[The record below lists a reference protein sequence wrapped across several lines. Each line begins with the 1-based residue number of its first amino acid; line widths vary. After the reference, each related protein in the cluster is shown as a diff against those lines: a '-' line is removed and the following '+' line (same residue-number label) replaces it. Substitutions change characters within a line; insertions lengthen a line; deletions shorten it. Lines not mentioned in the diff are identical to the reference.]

1 MGAVRMLSGRNT
13 LLLSAIL
20 HLHGEV
26 WAQKSCEPCVTVKGD
41 SGDALTGEYRLVGE
55 ESGCKEYGCSY
66 TKVGE
71 SDQDIYC
78 FKDGSYE
85 AELPSDC
92 PVTPLP
98 GSTVEGSSP
107 PGGSSPPSGGST
119 PPGDSTAPSGTGITG
134 TEATVEPPAI
144 TGDEIE
150 KTEAKIEDQKG
161 EIAKISVAIENA
173 SDEVKVEIEV
183 LKEKLDKL
191 DDALGSYKIT
201 ITTRR
206 KKRATGCDDVDE
218 RKTKLTDI
226 KEKVQEVQQII
237 TNIEGNLTSSDTA
250 IQEVLTPIK
259 DYWENYEKIAD
270 EDLAK
275 IEAEKTKCEAAPP
288 GVSESGDDAT
298 TAGETTVAETTPAE
312 TTLEDTTPPAETTLE
327 ETTPAETTLEDT
339 TPPPVTTMEDTTPP
353 PETTM
358 KDTTPAET
366 TLEDT
371 TTPAGTTPPD
381 TTTPAGTTPADTTTA
396 AGATGTTAGGSTG
409 TTAGGATGDTTTAGG
424 ATGTTTAGGATGTGT
439 TAGGT
444 TGTGTTAAGTTGTGT
459 TAGGTTGTGTTA
471 AATTNTGTTAEA
483 TTGTG
488 TTGAETT
495 G

>member
-98 GSTVEGSSP
+98 GSTIEGSSP
-107 PGGSSPPSGGST
+107 PGGSSQPGG
-119 PPGDSTAPSGTGITG
+119 STAPSGTGITG

-226 KEKVQEVQQII
+226 KDKVQEVQQII

-259 DYWENYEKIAD
+259 DYWENYEKVTD

-275 IEAEKTKCEAAPP
+275 IEAEKAKCEAAPP

-298 TAGETTVAETTPAE
+298 TAAETTVAETTPAE
-312 TTLEDTTPPAETTLE
+312 TTLEDTTPPPE
-327 ETTPAETTLEDT
+327 
-339 TPPPVTTMEDTTPP
+339 TTMEDTTPP

-371 TTPAGTTPPD
+371 TTPAGTTPPG

-396 AGATGTTAGGSTG
+396 AGATDTTAGGATG
-409 TTAGGATGDTTTAGG
+409 TTAGGATGA
-424 ATGTTTAGGATGTGT
+424 TTAGGATGTGT

-444 TGTGTTAAGTTGTGT
+444 TGTGTTAG
-459 TAGGTTGTGTTA
+459 
-471 AATTNTGTTAEA
+471 
-483 TTGTG
+483 
-488 TTGAETT
+488 
-495 G
+495 

>member
-20 HLHGEV
+20 HLQGEV

-107 PGGSSPPSGGST
+107 PGGSSEPGGSTPTGGSTSPSGGST

-161 EIAKISVAIENA
+161 
-173 SDEVKVEIEV
+173 EIEV

-259 DYWENYEKIAD
+259 DYWENYEKVTD

-275 IEAEKTKCEAAPP
+275 IEAEKAKCEAAPP

-298 TAGETTVAETTPAE
+298 TAGETTLAETTPAE
-312 TTLEDTTPPAETTLE
+312 TTIKE
-327 ETTPAETTLEDT
+327 T

-358 KDTTPAET
+358 KDTTPAGAT
-366 TLEDT
+366 DT
-371 TTPAGTTPPD
+371 TAG
-381 TTTPAGTTPADTTTA
+381 
-396 AGATGTTAGGSTG
+396 GATGTTA
-409 TTAGGATGDTTTAGG
+409 AGGATGDTTTAGG
-424 ATGTTTAGGATGTGT
+424 A
-439 TAGGT
+439 
-444 TGTGTTAAGTTGTGT
+444 
-459 TAGGTTGTGTTA
+459 
-471 AATTNTGTTAEA
+471 
-483 TTGTG
+483 
-488 TTGAETT
+488 
-495 G
+495 

>member
-1 MGAVRMLSGRNT
+1 MLSGRNT

-98 GSTVEGSSP
+98 GSTLEGSSP
-107 PGGSSPPSGGST
+107 PGGSSA
-119 PPGDSTAPSGTGITG
+119 PGDSTAPSGTGITG

-144 TGDEIE
+144 TGEEIE

-226 KEKVQEVQQII
+226 KDKVQEVQQII

-259 DYWENYEKIAD
+259 DYWENYEKVTD

-275 IEAEKTKCEAAPP
+275 IEAEKAKCEAAPP

-298 TAGETTVAETTPAE
+298 TAGETTPEDTTPPAETTPEETSPAE
-312 TTLEDTTPPAETTLE
+312 TTLEDTT
-327 ETTPAETTLEDT
+327 
-339 TPPPVTTMEDTTPP
+339 PPVTTMEDTTPP

-371 TTPAGTTPPD
+371 TTPAGTTPPE

-396 AGATGTTAGGSTG
+396 AGPTGTTAGGATG
-409 TTAGGATGDTTTAGG
+409 TAAAGATGDTTTAGG

-439 TAGGT
+439 T
-444 TGTGTTAAGTTGTGT
+444 TA
-459 TAGGTTGTGTTA
+459 
-471 AATTNTGTTAEA
+471 
-483 TTGTG
+483 
-488 TTGAETT
+488 
-495 G
+495 

>member
-20 HLHGEV
+20 HLQGEV

-98 GSTVEGSSP
+98 GSTLEGSSP
-107 PGGSSPPSGGST
+107 PGGSSEPGGST
-119 PPGDSTAPSGTGITG
+119 PPGGSSPPGDSTAPSGTGITG

-226 KEKVQEVQQII
+226 KDKVQEAQQII

-259 DYWENYEKIAD
+259 DYWENYEKVTD

-275 IEAEKTKCEAAPP
+275 IEAEKAKCEAAPP

-298 TAGETTVAETTPAE
+298 TAGETTIA
-312 TTLEDTTPPAETTLE
+312 

-381 TTTPAGTTPADTTTA
+381 T
-396 AGATGTTAGGSTG
+396 
-409 TTAGGATGDTTTAGG
+409 
-424 ATGTTTAGGATGTGT
+424 
-439 TAGGT
+439 
-444 TGTGTTAAGTTGTGT
+444 
-459 TAGGTTGTGTTA
+459 
-471 AATTNTGTTAEA
+471 
-483 TTGTG
+483 
-488 TTGAETT
+488 
-495 G
+495 

>member
-1 MGAVRMLSGRNT
+1 MLSGRNT

-107 PGGSSPPSGGST
+107 PGGSSEPGGSS

-226 KEKVQEVQQII
+226 KDKVQEVQQII

-259 DYWENYEKIAD
+259 DYWENYEKVTD

-275 IEAEKTKCEAAPP
+275 IEAEKVKCEAAPP

-312 TTLEDTTPPAETTLE
+312 TTLEDTTPP
-327 ETTPAETTLEDT
+327 PA
-339 TPPPVTTMEDTTPP
+339 TTMEDTTPP

-381 TTTPAGTTPADTTTA
+381 TTPAGTTPADTP
-396 AGATGTTAGGSTG
+396 
-409 TTAGGATGDTTTAGG
+409 TAGG
-424 ATGTTTAGGATGTGT
+424 ATGTTTAGGATTVAGATGDTT
-439 TAGGT
+439 TAGG
-444 TGTGTTAAGTTGTGT
+444 A
-459 TAGGTTGTGTTA
+459 
-471 AATTNTGTTAEA
+471 
-483 TTGTG
+483 
-488 TTGAETT
+488 
-495 G
+495 

>member
-1 MGAVRMLSGRNT
+1 MLSGRNT

-92 PVTPLP
+92 PVTPIP

-107 PGGSSPPSGGST
+107 PGGSSEPGGSTPTGGSTPPSGGSS

-173 SDEVKVEIEV
+173 SPEVKVEIEV

-226 KEKVQEVQQII
+226 KDKVQEVQQII

-259 DYWENYEKIAD
+259 DYWENYEKVTD

-275 IEAEKTKCEAAPP
+275 IEAEKAKCEAAPP

-312 TTLEDTTPPAETTLE
+312 TTLEDTTPPAETTPE
-327 ETTPAETTLEDT
+327 ETSPAETTLEDT
-339 TPPPVTTMEDTTPP
+339 TPPPV
-353 PETTM
+353 TTM

-381 TTTPAGTTPADTTTA
+381 TTTPAGTTGTTA
-396 AGATGTTAGGSTG
+396 GGATGTTA
-409 TTAGGATGDTTTAGG
+409 AGATGDTTTAGG

-439 TAGGT
+439 TTAGGE
-444 TGTGTTAAGTTGTGT
+444 TGTT
-459 TAGGTTGTGTTA
+459 TAGG
-471 AATTNTGTTAEA
+471 E
-483 TTGTG
+483 
-488 TTGAETT
+488 
-495 G
+495 

>member
-1 MGAVRMLSGRNT
+1 MLSGRNT

-107 PGGSSPPSGGST
+107 PGGSSESGGST
-119 PPGDSTAPSGTGITG
+119 PTGDSTAPSGTGITG

-226 KEKVQEVQQII
+226 KDKVQEVQQII

-259 DYWENYEKIAD
+259 DYWENYEKVTD

-275 IEAEKTKCEAAPP
+275 IEAEKAKCEAAPP

-327 ETTPAETTLEDT
+327 ETSPAETTLEDT

-381 TTTPAGTTPADTTTA
+381 TTTPAGPTGTTA
-396 AGATGTTAGGSTG
+396 GGATGTTA
-409 TTAGGATGDTTTAGG
+409 AGATGDTTTAGG

-439 TAGGT
+439 TTAGGA
-444 TGTGTTAAGTTGTGT
+444 TGTGTT
-459 TAGGTTGTGTTA
+459 TAGGETG
-471 AATTNTGTTAEA
+471 
-483 TTGTG
+483 
-488 TTGAETT
+488 
-495 G
+495 